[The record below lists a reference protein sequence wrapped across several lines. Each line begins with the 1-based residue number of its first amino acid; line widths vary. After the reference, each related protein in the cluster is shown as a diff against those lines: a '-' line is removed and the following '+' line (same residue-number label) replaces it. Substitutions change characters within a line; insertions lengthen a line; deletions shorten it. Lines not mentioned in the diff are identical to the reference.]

1 MSSRTLL
8 NAENKTAFCLGILAT
23 DILMLQKKLHMDGG
37 ILREKCVDVP
47 DEEEIDT
54 KKAELH
60 ETL

>member
-1 MSSRTLL
+1 
-8 NAENKTAFCLGILAT
+8 
-23 DILMLQKKLHMDGG
+23 MDGG

-47 DEEEIDT
+47 NEELDT